1 MWDFPFSVP
10 SSFYCSTKS
19 MEYHNFFQN
28 KNNTR
33 ATYSFAP
40 ENWNLLMAP
49 ENWQALDYIEA
60 LGAAKQ
66 PFSVN
71 WFLRRNLPWVYFLK
85 IGVYMGYPP
94 KQKACPTRNSN
105 SSVTVDYMNCIPA
118 STESRSSS
126 PSSVSVESTKSLR
139 NSLSGNELRLSP
151 FEDNS
156 ERIIT

>member
-1 MWDFPFSVP
+1 
-10 SSFYCSTKS
+10 
-19 MEYHNFFQN
+19 MESHDFFQN

-49 ENWQALDYIEA
+49 ENWNLLMAPENWQALDYIEV
-60 LGAAKQ
+60 LRAAKQ

-71 WFLRRNLPWVYFLK
+71 WFLHRNLPWVYFLK

-94 KQKACPTRNSN
+94 KQKACPTCNSN
-105 SSVTVDYMNCIPA
+105 SSVTVDYMNCIPV